1 VRLRAL
7 VCLLAFAIGTGCS
20 FTMPDAP
27 DRPYRSMPDCET
39 SRAKPV
45 IDMLGAGTALS
56 VALVFALAA
65 AIEDDLGDGDE
76 TEELGTT
83 ALVSLGAGAVFTVSA
98 FGGFRKANRCRSA
111 QAEYQTMM
119 YYGAP
124 PPYPAPQPAQ
134 GAPGQGAQ
142 PLPQPQPQPL
152 PQPQP
157 QPQPPASTVPVGA
170 ERGLCRKD
178 GTCDRGLTCASG
190 RCVFLPR

>member
-1 VRLRAL
+1 MRATAFLCL
-7 VCLLAFAIGTGCS
+7 VAIAGCS

-56 VALVFALAA
+56 LALVFALAA
-65 AIEDDLGDGDE
+65 AIEDDLGGDDDG
-76 TEELGTT
+76 ELGTA

-98 FGGFRKANRCRSA
+98 IGGFRKGTRCRAA
-111 QAEYQTMM
+111 QSEYQTML
-119 YYGAP
+119 YYNP
-124 PPYPAPQPAQ
+124 QRPPYPYV
-134 GAPGQGAQ
+134 APG
-142 PLPQPQPQPL
+142 PQ

-157 QPQPPASTVPVGA
+157 QPQPPPQPQPQPASKVPVGA
-170 ERGLCRKD
+170 ERGLCRQD